1 MIHTAEYRV
10 ELSTGNLMGV
20 SGSGGEDVM
29 VTNESDR
36 YMSIVD
42 PEGDRKCECRE
53 RKGPEPLINRKN
65 KAGSKMY
72 I

>member
-1 MIHTAEYRV
+1 M
-10 ELSTGNLMGV
+10 
-20 SGSGGEDVM
+20 GGEDVM

-36 YMSIVD
+36 YTSIVD

-53 RKGPEPLINRKN
+53 RKGAEPLINRKN
-65 KAGSKMY
+65 KAGSKTY